1 MERRENDKLLP
12 EHAKDASYPEDWW
25 LDEADSAD
33 GLPVFAMDEAE
44 DFVKDRQRLKGV
56 PMVTGY
62 EALERHRG
70 IRRPRR
76 KLSRREQR
84 AWEKAQ
90 KYEAKLH
97 KAQEKEDKKRAKQEA
112 KLAARE
118 EKAAKLDAMI
128 AASWIAHKEGV
139 DQRRDERAWERGLT
153 SDEISKAMGYGTGR
167 YCGD

>member
-44 DFVKDRQRLKGV
+44 DYVKDKQRLKGV

-97 KAQEKEDKKRAKQEA
+97 KAQNVQSRRQSWQLVKKKQQRNRRKKRINIK
-112 KLAARE
+112 
-118 EKAAKLDAMI
+118 
-128 AASWIAHKEGV
+128 
-139 DQRRDERAWERGLT
+139 RRRNQQCHLL
-153 SDEISKAMGYGTGR
+153 
-167 YCGD
+167 

>member
-76 KLSRREQR
+76 KLSRRGSSEPG
-84 AWEKAQ
+84 
-90 KYEAKLH
+90 
-97 KAQEKEDKKRAKQEA
+97 KKHRSMKQNFIRHT
-112 KLAARE
+112 K
-118 EKAAKLDAMI
+118 
-128 AASWIAHKEGV
+128 
-139 DQRRDERAWERGLT
+139 RR
-153 SDEISKAMGYGTGR
+153 
-167 YCGD
+167 

>member
-84 AWEKAQ
+84 ALGKSTE
-90 KYEAKLH
+90 
-97 KAQEKEDKKRAKQEA
+97 
-112 KLAARE
+112 
-118 EKAAKLDAMI
+118 
-128 AASWIAHKEGV
+128 V
-139 DQRRDERAWERGLT
+139 
-153 SDEISKAMGYGTGR
+153 
-167 YCGD
+167 

>member
-1 MERRENDKLLP
+1 MGKRENDKWLP
-12 EHAKDASYPEDWW
+12 DHDEDSSYLEDWW
-25 LDEADSAD
+25 LDEEDSAD
-33 GLPVFAMDEAE
+33 DLPVFDPDEAE
-44 DFVKDRQRLKGV
+44 DYAKDRQRLTGV
-56 PMVTGY
+56 PIVTGY

-70 IRRPRR
+70 VRRPRR

-118 EKAAKLDAMI
+118 EKAAQKQAKKRKSIKRKRNRQLPLLQNPVGK
-128 AASWIAHKEGV
+128 SVLQK
-139 DQRRDERAWERGLT
+139 
-153 SDEISKAMGYGTGR
+153 K
-167 YCGD
+167 

>member
-97 KAQEKEDKKRAKQEA
+97 KAHEKEDKKRAKQEA

-118 EKAAKLDAMI
+118 EKAAKKQAK
-128 AASWIAHKEGV
+128 KENKYKKKTKPAV
-139 DQRRDERAWERGLT
+139 SSSVKSKNVS
-153 SDEISKAMGYGTGR
+153 SDSPAFPSSIFPFYHNII
-167 YCGD
+167 

>member
-1 MERRENDKLLP
+1 MEKRENDKWLP
-12 EHAKDASYPEDWW
+12 DHDEDSSYSEDWW

-44 DFVKDRQRLKGV
+44 DFVKDRQRLTGV

-62 EALERHRG
+62 EALERRRG
-70 IRRPRR
+70 VRRPRR

-97 KAQEKEDKKRAKQEA
+97 KAQEKEDKKRAKKQSWLLV
-112 KLAARE
+112 KKKQHRSRRKKRKSIKRE
-118 EKAAKLDAMI
+118 RNRQL
-128 AASWIAHKEGV
+128 H
-139 DQRRDERAWERGLT
+139 LP
-153 SDEISKAMGYGTGR
+153 
-167 YCGD
+167 